1 MIVHMN
7 AEAMRIYGVEIAG
20 EANTAKM
27 IDEKNCSGKFLT
39 AVLYFFKGDRKSTD
53 KEIKKIENERKALS
67 WNYKKED
74 RNTRQA
80 DWKKKFA
87 PMIYWIN

>member
-1 MIVHMN
+1 MFI
-7 AEAMRIYGVEIAG
+7 R
-20 EANTAKM
+20 
-27 IDEKNCSGKFLT
+27 DKNRNH
-39 AVLYFFKGDRKSTD
+39 GDRKSTD